1 MSLAAPKSKQKSS
14 AGYAAPP
21 RNQNSRA
28 TQGSGPAYR
37 RWGLLMLRAA
47 RSTHARAGACFHT
60 PCRYRGAALR
70 RHSPLDNRECECP
83 VFVSGQ
89 RGRTRAPP
97 SRVVHQTRTTVAPVG
112 AEARVGSPYQIMD
125 LGLGQQPHA
134 LPCTQIVQENA
145 PRSGQVSRR
154 ATSCRRLPINCACEH
169 GLEVPYRASS
179 IHRVLEEYTGAV
191 DMNKYGRVFVC
202 GC

>member
-1 MSLAAPKSKQKSS
+1 
-14 AGYAAPP
+14 
-21 RNQNSRA
+21 
-28 TQGSGPAYR
+28 
-37 RWGLLMLRAA
+37 MLRAA

-60 PCRYRGAALR
+60 PCRYSGAALR

-83 VFVSGQ
+83 VFVSVQ

-125 LGLGQQPHA
+125 LGLRPTTPDA

-145 PRSGQVSRR
+145 LRSGQVSHR
-154 ATSCRRLPINCACEH
+154 ATSYRRLPINCACEH

-179 IHRVLEEYTGAV
+179 IHRLLEDFIRAPSICIYIRCRV
-191 DMNKYGRVFVC
+191 FVFVC
-202 GC
+202 GCGC